1 MKKIVILLSIVII
14 LGVGG
19 IFYYNYREAK
29 KQEELIRNA
38 KIEISTIDN
47 LDIEFLTKLKVSD
60 LITSI
65 NGKIVDDYVIDTKK
79 VGKKTVDFIF
89 INDDNIRLNYSIDI
103 NIVDTVPPLIWN
115 ASTYTVVKGKEFDY
129 SNVLCGDNYDS
140 KPECSVIGYYDTNKI
155 GFYKLEFKAVD
166 SSGNET
172 TSPFTLNV
180 VESIAPSK
188 PTNNEIVYKDY
199 SDIVKTYKTDKTKIG
214 IDVSSWQGEID
225 FAALKNAGV
234 EFVIIRVGGNTGTE
248 KENFVDKTFY
258 YNIEEANKYGI
269 DVGLYFFSYAN
280 SKEHAIRDA
289 KWVLDVI
296 KDYDVSLP
304 IAFDWENWNYFNSYN
319 LSFYELTEM
328 ANSFLDTLSKE
339 GYKGMVY
346 GSKNYLENMWL
357 EVDYPIWVAQYNSS
371 LSYKGD
377 YLLWQI
383 CENGK
388 VDGIKGAVDVDI
400 LYLQDES

>member
-1 MKKIVILLSIVII
+1 MKKIVILLVILII
-14 LGVGG
+14 LGVSGT
-19 IFYYNYREAK
+19 FYYNYREAK
-29 KQEELIRNA
+29 KQEELIKNA

-79 VGKKTVDFIF
+79 VGKKSVDFIF

-103 NIVDTVPPLIWN
+103 NVVDTVPPLIWN
-115 ASTYTVVKGKEFDY
+115 SSAYTIVKGKTFDY

-140 KPECSVIGYYDTNKI
+140 SPVCSVVGDYDTNKI
-155 GFYKLEFKAVD
+155 GSYKLEFKGVD

-172 TSPFTLNV
+172 LAPFTLNV
-180 VESIAPSK
+180 VESLPPTK
-188 PTNNEIVYKDY
+188 PTNNEIIYKDF
-199 SDIVKTYKTDKTKIG
+199 SDIVKNYKTDKTKIG
-214 IDVSSWQGEID
+214 IDVSSWQGDID

-248 KENFVDKTFY
+248 KENFVDKTFS

-289 KWVLDVI
+289 KWLLDVI
-296 KDYDVSLP
+296 KDYDVNLP
-304 IAFDWENWNYFNSYN
+304 IAFDWENWNYYNSYN

-328 ANSFLDTLSKE
+328 AEAFLDTISKE
-339 GYKGMVY
+339 GYKGMIY

-357 EVDYPIWVAQYNSS
+357 KTNYPIWVAQYNSS
-371 LSYKGD
+371 LSYNGD
-377 YLLWQI
+377 YILWQI
-383 CENGK
+383 CDNGK
-388 VDGIKGAVDVDI
+388 VEGITGAVDVDI
-400 LYLQDES
+400 MYMKDE

>member
-14 LGVGG
+14 LGVSG
-19 IFYYNYREAK
+19 IFYYNYIETK

-140 KPECSVIGYYDTNKI
+140 KPECSVIGDYDTNKI

-172 TSPFTLNV
+172 KNPFTLNV
-180 VESIAPSK
+180 VESIPPIK
-188 PTNNEIVYKDY
+188 PTNSEIDYKEF
-199 SDIVKTYKTDKTKIG
+199 SDIVKNYKTDKTKIG
-214 IDVSSWQGEID
+214 IDISSWQGDID

-296 KDYDVSLP
+296 KDYDISLP

-328 ANSFLDTLSKE
+328 ANAFLDTLSKE

>member
-1 MKKIVILLSIVII
+1 MKKIVIFLIILII
-14 LGVGG
+14 LGVSGT
-19 IFYYNYREAK
+19 FYYNYIENK

-38 KIEISTIDN
+38 KIEITTIDN

-65 NGKIVDDYVIDTKK
+65 NGKIVDDYEIDTKK
-79 VGKKTVDFIF
+79 VGKKAVDFIF

-115 ASTYTVVKGKEFDY
+115 ASSYTIVKGNEFDY

-140 KPECSVIGYYDTNKI
+140 KPECSVIGDYDTNKI

-180 VESIAPSK
+180 VESLSPSK

-199 SDIVKTYKTDKTKIG
+199 SDIVKNYKTDKTKIG

-225 FAALKNAGV
+225 FESLKNAGV
-234 EFVIIRVGGNTGTE
+234 EFIIIRVGGNTGTE

-289 KWVLDVI
+289 NWVLDVI
-296 KDYDVSLP
+296 KDYDISLP

-328 ANSFLDTLSKE
+328 ANAFLDTLSKE
-339 GYKGMVY
+339 GYQGMVY

>member
-1 MKKIVILLSIVII
+1 MKKIVIFLIILII
-14 LGVGG
+14 LGVSGT
-19 IFYYNYREAK
+19 FYYNYIENK

-38 KIEISTIDN
+38 KIEITTIDN

-65 NGKIVDDYVIDTKK
+65 NGKIVDDYEIDTKK
-79 VGKKTVDFIF
+79 VGKKAVDFIF

-115 ASTYTVVKGKEFDY
+115 ASSYTIVKGNEFDY

-140 KPECSVIGYYDTNKI
+140 KPECSVIGDYDTNKI

-180 VESIAPSK
+180 VESLSPSK

-199 SDIVKTYKTDKTKIG
+199 SDIVKNYKTDKTKIG

-225 FAALKNAGV
+225 FESLKNAGV
-234 EFVIIRVGGNTGTE
+234 EFIIIRVGGNTGTE

-289 KWVLDVI
+289 NWVLDVI
-296 KDYDVSLP
+296 KDYDISLP

-328 ANSFLDTLSKE
+328 ANAFLDTLSKE
-339 GYKGMVY
+339 GYQGMVY

-388 VDGIKGAVDVDI
+388 VDGIKGVVDVDI
-400 LYLQDES
+400 LYLQDK

>member
-1 MKKIVILLSIVII
+1 MKKIVILLSIVIV
-14 LGVGG
+14 LGVSG
-19 IFYYNYREAK
+19 IFYYNYRESK

-140 KPECSVIGYYDTNKI
+140 KPECSVIGDYDTNKI

-289 KWVLDVI
+289 KWVLDII

-328 ANSFLDTLSKE
+328 ANAFLDTLSKE

>member
-1 MKKIVILLSIVII
+1 MKKIILFLVILII
-14 LGVGG
+14 FSVSCA
-19 IFYYNYREAK
+19 FYFNYREAK
-29 KQEELIRNA
+29 KQEELIKNA

-65 NGKIVDDYVIDTKK
+65 NGKIVDDYYINTKE
-79 VGKKTVDFIF
+79 VGKKNIEFIF

-103 NIVDTVPPLIWN
+103 NIVDTTPPLIWN
-115 ASTYTVVKGKEFDY
+115 SNTYTIVKGNEFDY

-140 KPECSVIGYYDTNKI
+140 SPVCSVVGEYDTNKI
-155 GFYKLEFKAVD
+155 GSYKLEFKGVD

-172 TSPFTLNV
+172 YAPFILNV
-180 VESIAPSK
+180 VESLPPSK
-188 PTNNEIVYKDY
+188 PTNNEINYIY
-199 SDIVKTYKTDKTKIG
+199 FSDIIKNYKTNKTKIG
-214 IDVSSWQGEID
+214 IDVSSWQGNIN
-225 FAALKNAGV
+225 FAELKNAGV

-248 KENFVDKTFY
+248 KENFVDKNFY

-289 KWVLDVI
+289 KWLLDII
-296 KDYDVSLP
+296 KDYDIKLP
-304 IAFDWENWNYFNSYN
+304 IAFDWENWNYYNSYN

-328 ANSFLDTLSKE
+328 AEAFLDIISKK

-357 EVDYPIWVAQYNSS
+357 EVGYPIWIAQYNSS

-377 YLLWQI
+377 YLFWQI
-383 CENGK
+383 CDNGK
-388 VDGIKGAVDVDI
+388 VDGIEGTVDI
-400 LYLQDES
+400 DIMYIDE

>member
-1 MKKIVILLSIVII
+1 MKKIVIFLIILII
-14 LGVGG
+14 LGVSGT
-19 IFYYNYREAK
+19 FYYNYIENK

-38 KIEISTIDN
+38 KIEITTIDN

-65 NGKIVDDYVIDTKK
+65 NGKIVDDYEIDTKK
-79 VGKKTVDFIF
+79 VGKKAVDFIF

-115 ASTYTVVKGKEFDY
+115 AISYTIVKGNEFDY

-140 KPECSVIGYYDTNKI
+140 KPECSVIGDYDTNKI

-180 VESIAPSK
+180 VESLSPSK

-199 SDIVKTYKTDKTKIG
+199 SDIVKNYKTDKTKIG

-225 FAALKNAGV
+225 FESLKNAGV
-234 EFVIIRVGGNTGTE
+234 EFIIIRVGGNTGTE

-289 KWVLDVI
+289 NWVLDVI
-296 KDYDVSLP
+296 KDYDISLP

-328 ANSFLDTLSKE
+328 ANAFLDTLSKE
-339 GYKGMVY
+339 GYQGMVY

>member
-1 MKKIVILLSIVII
+1 MKKIVILLVILII
-14 LGVGG
+14 LGVSGA
-19 IFYYNYREAK
+19 FYHNYREAK
-29 KQEELIRNA
+29 KQEELIKNA

-47 LDIEFLTKLKVSD
+47 LNIEFLTKLKVSD

-79 VGKKTVDFIF
+79 VGKKSVDFIF

-103 NIVDTVPPLIWN
+103 NVVDTVPPLIWN
-115 ASTYTVVKGKEFDY
+115 SSTYTVVKGKTFDY

-140 KPECSVIGYYDTNKI
+140 SPVCSVVGDYDINKI
-155 GFYKLEFKAVD
+155 GSYKLEFKGVD

-172 TSPFTLNV
+172 LAPFTLNV
-180 VESIAPSK
+180 VESLPPTK
-188 PTNNEIVYKDY
+188 PTNNEIIYKDFN
-199 SDIVKTYKTDKTKIG
+199 DIIKNYKTDKTKIG
-214 IDVSSWQGEID
+214 IDISSWQGDID

-248 KENFVDKTFY
+248 KENFVDKTFS

-289 KWVLDVI
+289 KWLLDVI
-296 KDYDVSLP
+296 KDYDVNLP
-304 IAFDWENWNYFNSYN
+304 IAFDWENWNYYNSYN

-328 ANSFLDTLSKE
+328 AEAFLDTISKE
-339 GYKGMVY
+339 GYKGMIY

-357 EVDYPIWVAQYNSS
+357 KTNYPIWVAQYNSS
-371 LSYKGD
+371 LSYNGD
-377 YLLWQI
+377 YILWQI
-383 CENGK
+383 CDNGK
-388 VDGIKGAVDVDI
+388 VEGITGAVDVDI
-400 LYLQDES
+400 MYMKDE

>member
-1 MKKIVILLSIVII
+1 MKKNVIFLIILII
-14 LGVGG
+14 LGVSGA
-19 IFYYNYREAK
+19 FYYNYRETK
-29 KQEELIRNA
+29 KQEELIKNA

-65 NGKIVDDYVIDTKK
+65 NGKIVDDYEIDTKK
-79 VGKKTVDFIF
+79 VGIKTVDFIF

-115 ASTYTVVKGKEFDY
+115 ASTYTVVKGNEFDY

-140 KPECSVIGYYDTNKI
+140 KPECSVVGDYDTNKI
-155 GFYKLEFKAVD
+155 GSYKLEFKAVD
-166 SSGNET
+166 SSGNEI

-180 VESIAPSK
+180 VESLTPTK

-214 IDVSSWQGEID
+214 IDVSSWQGDID

-248 KENFVDKTFY
+248 KDNFVDKKFN

-296 KDYDVSLP
+296 KDYDVKLP

-328 ANSFLDTLSKE
+328 AEAFLDTLSKE

-346 GSKNYLENMWL
+346 DSKNYLENMWL

-400 LYLQDES
+400 MYLQDES

>member
-1 MKKIVILLSIVII
+1 MKKIVIFLVILII
-14 LGVGG
+14 LGVSGT
-19 IFYYNYREAK
+19 FYYNYRETK
-29 KQEELIRNA
+29 KQEELIKNA

-65 NGKIVDDYVIDTKK
+65 NGKIVDDYIVDTKK
-79 VGKKTVDFIF
+79 VGKKSVDFIF

-103 NIVDTVPPLIWN
+103 NVVDTVPPLIWN
-115 ASTYTVVKGKEFDY
+115 SSNYTIVKGKKFDY

-140 KPECSVIGYYDTNKI
+140 SPVCSVVGDYDTNKI
-155 GFYKLEFKAVD
+155 GSYKLEFKGVD

-172 TSPFTLNV
+172 LEPFTLNV
-180 VESIAPSK
+180 VASLPPTK
-188 PTNNEIVYKDY
+188 PTNKEIVYKDF
-199 SDIVKTYKTDKTKIG
+199 SDIVKNYKTDKTKIG
-214 IDVSSWQGEID
+214 IDVSSWQGDID

-248 KENFVDKTFY
+248 KDNFVDKTFS

-280 SKEHAIRDA
+280 SKEHAIKDA
-289 KWVLDVI
+289 KWLLDVI
-296 KDYDVSLP
+296 KDYDVNLP
-304 IAFDWENWNYFNSYN
+304 IAFDWENWNYYNSYN

-328 ANSFLDTLSKE
+328 AEAFLDTISKE

-346 GSKNYLENMWL
+346 GSKTYLENMWL
-357 EVDYPIWVAQYNSS
+357 ETNYPIWVAQYNSS
-371 LSYKGD
+371 LSYNGD
-377 YLLWQI
+377 YILWQI
-383 CENGK
+383 CDNGK
-388 VDGIKGAVDVDI
+388 VEGINGAVDVDI
-400 LYLQDES
+400 MYMEDE

>member
-1 MKKIVILLSIVII
+1 MKKVVILFIIVII

-19 IFYYNYREAK
+19 IFYYNYLEAK
-29 KQEELIRNA
+29 KQEELIKNA
-38 KIEISTIDN
+38 KIEITTIDN

-65 NGKIVDDYVIDTKK
+65 NGKIVEDYEIDTKK
-79 VGKKTVDFIF
+79 VGKKSVDFIF
-89 INDDNIRLNYSIDI
+89 INDDNIRLKYSIDI
-103 NIVDTVPPLIWN
+103 NIVDTTPPLIWN
-115 ASTYTVVKGKEFDY
+115 ASSYTIAKGKEFDY

-140 KPECSVIGYYDTNKI
+140 KPVCSVEGVYDIDKI
-155 GFYKLEFKAVD
+155 GSYKLEFKAVD
-166 SSGNET
+166 LSGNET
-172 TSPFTLNV
+172 RSPFILNV
-180 VESIAPSK
+180 VESILPPKTSNK
-188 PTNNEIVYKDY
+188 EIVYKEY
-199 SDIVKTYKTDKTKIG
+199 SDIVKNYKTDKTKIG
-214 IDVSSWQGEID
+214 IDVSSWQGDID

-248 KENFVDKTFY
+248 KDNFVDKKFN

-289 KWVLDVI
+289 KWILDVI
-296 KDYDVSLP
+296 EDYDVKLP

-328 ANSFLDTLSKE
+328 ANAFLDTLSKE

-357 EVDYPIWVAQYNSS
+357 ELEYPIWVAQYNSI

-377 YLLWQI
+377 YILWQI

-400 LYLQDES
+400 LYLQDE